1 MLYAVLESRPEFL
14 IILPSA
20 MLPVTE
26 NTLGLPDKSEEI
38 SEGSIYAKVFRDAA
52 NAKELATILITLIY
66 IPENRV
72 WPCQ

>member
-1 MLYAVLESRPEFL
+1 
-14 IILPSA
+14 